1 MKLNQENYYKLLDE
15 LQKGINN
22 LLNNSKNLK
31 RDHIAK
37 IYSEVRLFIV
47 GSKKY
52 STKLSK
58 KYMIET
64 LQVDLKIDENMS
76 LDDLI
81 KIYRNNTIKLYTY
94 CHNLN
99 MFDYDSIFKMFKLV
113 DVLSNGYTLHGKKFS
128 FAYGV
133 IDNIERLNNSING
146 NPRFNVTID
155 GDIFTSKSDYM
166 YNYKIDDLYRNK
178 NIVVIK
184 YYETKTSFRIEAITD
199 VYYD

>member
-1 MKLNQENYYKLLDE
+1 MELNKENYYKLVDE
-15 LQKGINN
+15 LQNGINN

-37 IYSEVRLFIV
+37 IYSEVRLLIV
-47 GSKKY
+47 SSKKY

-94 CHNLN
+94 CYNLD
-99 MFDYDSIFKMFKLV
+99 MFGYDSIFKMFKLL

-155 GDIFTSKSDYM
+155 GDRFTSKSDYM
-166 YNYKIDDLYRNK
+166 YNYKIDDWYK
-178 NIVVIK
+178 SHDIVVIR
-184 YYETKTSFRIEAITD
+184 YYETKTSFRIANISK
-199 VYYD
+199 VF